1 MGRFRKLS
9 KGVRKGCRVRKGE
22 AEARCEKP
30 APSGNARWIISV
42 ARRRSS
48 SWLMKYEVGNK
59 FDKNERVREEL
70 EFSKYLR
77 HQNGKVRR

>member
-1 MGRFRKLS
+1 
-9 KGVRKGCRVRKGE
+9 
-22 AEARCEKP
+22 
-30 APSGNARWIISV
+30 
-42 ARRRSS
+42 
-48 SWLMKYEVGNK
+48 MKYEVGNK